1 MEHNEF
7 KKSTEHEEEH
17 VTNLE
22 NPSIHDEEMLINA
35 PCNDLIVPLR
45 KRTLKTSLAAECREL
60 LQRLKKLTFEVEES
74 SAELKELHKA
84 LNDSINKLNGATE
97 KKNGIVLELNTG
109 KRKSKSTFTKLPLT
123 KKRFKYSARIGS
135 LKEKMTNVSKIR
147 VNQDKNNGQEN
158 QHIVLE
164 EPVLDFC
171 FDGREFFLASNGSE
185 IEASENVTIEDPSS
199 TDENNKTVYNKIDS
213 MISNESV
220 LAFKNNRLL
229 SDDIINA
236 L

>member
-35 PCNDLIVPLR
+35 PCNDLSVPLR

-97 KKNGIVLELNTG
+97 KKKWNSFRAKHWKKKIKNHFYKIATD
-109 KRKSKSTFTKLPLT
+109 KKTF
-123 KKRFKYSARIGS
+123 
-135 LKEKMTNVSKIR
+135 
-147 VNQDKNNGQEN
+147 
-158 QHIVLE
+158 
-164 EPVLDFC
+164 
-171 FDGREFFLASNGSE
+171 
-185 IEASENVTIEDPSS
+185 
-199 TDENNKTVYNKIDS
+199 
-213 MISNESV
+213 
-220 LAFKNNRLL
+220 
-229 SDDIINA
+229 
-236 L
+236 